1 MSEPQDYSF
10 YSSVSSS
17 DGMANFGVPVTTS
30 QWGDLG
36 LDFDSSRLPTDN
48 QLAQTVRNAVYLHI
62 QAVRSMGRTT
72 IHTAEI
78 AESLG
83 LPRIY
88 VDEAIV
94 SLQSRGVRVI
104 R

>member
-1 MSEPQDYSF
+1 MSQPQEYSF
-10 YSSVSSS
+10 YSNVSSS
-17 DGMANFGVPVTTS
+17 DGAASFGVPVTTS
-30 QWGDLG
+30 HLGDLG
-36 LDFDSSRLPTDN
+36 LDFDSSRQPTDD
-48 QLAQTVRNAVYLHI
+48 QLAETVRNAVYFHI

-78 AESLG
+78 ADSLG

-104 R
+104 K